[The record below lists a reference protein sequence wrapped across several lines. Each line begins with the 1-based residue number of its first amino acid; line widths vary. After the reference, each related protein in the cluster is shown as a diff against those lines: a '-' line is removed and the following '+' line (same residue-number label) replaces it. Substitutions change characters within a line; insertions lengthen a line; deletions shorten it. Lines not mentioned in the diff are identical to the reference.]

1 MAVGVRVRVLGCAVA
16 VFAAALIAYVYRLCP
31 VVGGSDLGEFVVMPG
46 FLAPGHYPG
55 YPFLNQVLY
64 LPHLVAVN
72 PAYFAGFLNAV
83 FAAAAVAVL
92 WASWRVICVRPAVGV
107 PLALAFALTPAY
119 WGTAAAGAEAFGLEA
134 LAAAVLLYLLFEG
147 IIKKDPRYFLVA
159 VFVFTLSLGNRVS
172 FALFAPLLAA
182 VFILTGKR
190 GAAAATCVFL
200 LGISVYIHFVL
211 RNDYFG
217 DQYGQ
222 TRLITWGRVYNEL
235 FKIWRYDFFTTGFG
249 EAKSLSK
256 DVLGGL
262 IFQMKYGL
270 LLLVPAGVA
279 AFIVQGR
286 KWGLIA
292 GALAVTTAGFLWAY
306 VAYPYASDEP
316 YLIIPLV
323 LFFTFAAQGAEW
335 ITKAIT
341 GRWWGARVIVPLVL
355 FIMPLYYLVK
365 NCEAVDHTNDV
376 SFDCLARET
385 YKIMPYEAAV
395 LAEHHVLMPV
405 VYYRSVLDYR
415 QDVGLYSVTLDSWEE
430 APARL
435 WAGDLYHFD
444 EIGSNRPRWTPER
457 AAYFINEWPSIDFRP
472 GLRRESVPGEFLARA
487 ITSLPPGGRFC
498 AVIGDAVPF
507 TVARRV
513 NIWGWQTYYWRQTG
527 TDFPLERRTGTCV
540 FLAGRR
546 KKNGVGVYAAAKW
559 GACAGGFV
567 CPDKLAPPP
576 TSVIGFGCDGDAP
589 YGLDGLHV
597 EIGEDVYSIRSS
609 GIIFVPL
616 TSDWR
621 AADGPLYYSHHGLGP
636 FYIFEILRPWDSDEG
651 K

>member
-1 MAVGVRVRVLGCAVA
+1 MVSGRVRVWGYAA
-16 VFAAALIAYVYRLCP
+16 GVFVGALVSYVWRLCP
-31 VVGGSDLGEFVVMPG
+31 VVGGSDFGEFAVIPG

-64 LPHLVAVN
+64 LPHLVSVG
-72 PAYFAGFLNAV
+72 PAYFAGFLNAA

-92 WASWRVICVRPAVGV
+92 WLSWRVIGVRPAVGV
-107 PLALAFALTPAY
+107 PLALALALTSAY
-119 WGTAAAGAEAFGLEA
+119 WGMAAAGPEAFGLEA
-134 LAAAVLLYLLFEG
+134 FAAAALIYFSFEAVS
-147 IIKKDPRYFLVA
+147 KKDPRYFLAA
-159 VFVFTLSLGNRVS
+159 VLVFALSLGNRVS
-172 FALFAPLLAA
+172 FAVFAAVLAA

-190 GAAAATCVFL
+190 GTAAATCVFL
-200 LGISVYIHFVL
+200 LGVSVYIHFVL

-222 TRLITWGRVYNEL
+222 TRLISGGRVYGEL
-235 FKIWRYDFFTTGFG
+235 FRIWRYSFFTTGVG
-249 EAKSLSK
+249 EAKSLGK

-279 AFIVQGR
+279 GFVADGR
-286 KWGLIA
+286 KWGA
-292 GALAVTTAGFLWAY
+292 VAVALAVATAGFLWVY
-306 VAYPYASDEP
+306 VAYYGIPDEP
-316 YLIIPLV
+316 YLVIPLV
-323 LFFTFAAQGAEW
+323 LFFTFAARGAEW
-335 ITKAIT
+335 ITKAVT
-341 GRWWGARVIVPLVL
+341 GRWRSGRVIIPLVL

-365 NCEAVDHTNDV
+365 NYEAVDHTNDV
-376 SFDCLARET
+376 SFDCYARET

-415 QDVGLYSVTLDSWEE
+415 QDVGVYSLTLDSWEN

-435 WAGDLYHFD
+435 WAGDLYYFD
-444 EIGSNRPRWTPER
+444 EIGSKRPRWTPER
-457 AAYFINEWPSIDFRP
+457 PAYFINEWPGIDFRP
-472 GLRRESVPGEFLARA
+472 DLRRKSVPGEFLARA
-487 ITSLPPGGRFC
+487 ISSLSPGDRFC
-498 AVIGDAVPF
+498 AVLGDAVPF

-513 NIWGWQTYYWRQTG
+513 NIWQWQTYYWRQTG
-527 TDFPLERRTGTCV
+527 TDFPLERKTGACV

-546 KKNGVGVYAAAKW
+546 KKNGAGVYAAAKW
-559 GACAGGFV
+559 GACAGRFV

-576 TSVIGFGCDGDAP
+576 TSVIGFGCEGDAP
-589 YGLDGLHV
+589 RGLDRLYA
-597 EIGEDVYSIRSS
+597 EIGEDVYSIRGS

-616 TSDWR
+616 TLDWR
-621 AADGPLYYSHHGLGP
+621 IAGEPLYYSHHVLGP
-636 FYIFEILRPWDSDEG
+636 FYIFEILRSWDSGEG